1 MYMDYDTQVHV
12 VHFSSKIKPAHW
24 IFDPK
29 PRRPTYEDFVET
41 RMLKPILK
49 QLAEEPEGSHKPM
62 VEEHIREVTPLA
74 CSEWYAHYEE
84 LVSAHGWI
92 KELVE
97 NEREQ
102 ARKMKKEK
110 TPAEEHLCKCAGD
123 HPQKHGSWV
132 TTIVID

>member
-123 HPQKHGSWV
+123 HPQKHG
-132 TTIVID
+132 